1 MVMSTDCSRH
11 CITKK
16 DIKMITTSDVFFTVD
31 ILDKCKEHCM
41 KTETNGDWLD
51 WATRADTGSSEA
63 MLSLDDTDSCVSAT
77 VSLMAVYS
85 YALRDAYFYRDWR
98 MMEKAHAK
106 FNEYYD
112 VFKTLTNED

>member
-1 MVMSTDCSRH
+1 
-11 CITKK
+11 
-16 DIKMITTSDVFFTVD
+16 MITTHDVFCTVD
-31 ILDKCKEHCM
+31 ILEKCKEHCM

-51 WATRADTGSSEA
+51 WAVRGDTGSSEA

-98 MMEKAHAK
+98 GTERELSK

-112 VFKTLTNED
+112 VFKTLTKED